1 MQCPSLSLCRAA
13 ERFQGWIGC
22 SEELLAVNHWQD
34 LLCREQSVARP
45 QPVLLCVLLLEQLS
59 LQPVLLCWCFLQG
72 SSLDLR
78 VLPQQGLSWP
88 QEGAWGCP
96 GCKGGGCQAWGPW
109 GMVHGSARAAEQWL
123 RALTWDMWQC
133 PGRGDRSVPEWHP

>member
-1 MQCPSLSLCRAA
+1 MGWLFRGASGTKSLTGPAVQGA
-13 ERFQGWIGC
+13 E
-22 SEELLAVNHWQD
+22 
-34 LLCREQSVARP
+34 P

-72 SSLDLR
+72 SNLDLR
-78 VLPQQGLSWP
+78 VLPQQELSRP

-109 GMVHGSARAAEQWL
+109 GTVPGSAQAAEQWL
-123 RALTWDMWQC
+123 RALTWDM
-133 PGRGDRSVPEWHP
+133 